1 MKRRSLVWGATA
13 TATALGFMLTVQ
25 LTSQNSFGQQSTS
38 YIDLRTQVQEQAQ
51 EHLLLEQ
58 QVSKLNA
65 QLAEYRAASGS
76 ASELREV
83 LQKDEKSLEQQ
94 AGILPTSGPGIT
106 ITIQPDAK
114 LGANPAQMALF
125 PQQADQWLD
134 EVVNVLLGNG
144 ATAISINDQ
153 RLVATSAIRLVEVD
167 GIGGVHVNGHPITTP
182 YVIRAVGNIQDMQAA
197 LTVEV
202 LQGYFEAMGEDFIV
216 RSYPQKD
223 GVTVPGYSGPL
234 PGQYAKEGNG

>member
-13 TATALGFMLTVQ
+13 TAMALGFMLTVQ

-114 LGANPAQMALF
+114 LGANPAQM
-125 PQQADQWLD
+125 
-134 EVVNVLLGNG
+134 
-144 ATAISINDQ
+144 
-153 RLVATSAIRLVEVD
+153 
-167 GIGGVHVNGHPITTP
+167 
-182 YVIRAVGNIQDMQAA
+182 
-197 LTVEV
+197 
-202 LQGYFEAMGEDFIV
+202 
-216 RSYPQKD
+216 
-223 GVTVPGYSGPL
+223 
-234 PGQYAKEGNG
+234 